1 MTRRLKVLMIEVI
14 ANSMAVLVGLVLGVS
29 FLSRLLQRA
38 VQVSYANTARVEAS
52 QLDDELRRFN
62 ND

>member
-1 MTRRLKVLMIEVI
+1 MIEVI

>member
-1 MTRRLKVLMIEVI
+1 MLMIEVI
-14 ANSMAVLVGLVLGVS
+14 ANSMAVLVVLVLGVC

-38 VQVSYANTARVEAS
+38 VQVSYANTARAEAS

-62 ND
+62 DD